1 MNKKILHFTFNFENF
16 VFTLKIVFFCSKKSL
31 QHICLLK
38 QTLFESFTSAHDEDD
53 DDDT

>member
-1 MNKKILHFTFNFENF
+1 MNILHFTLKIF
-16 VFTLKIVFFCSKKSL
+16 VFTLKIVSEKSL

-38 QTLFESFTSAHDEDD
+38 QTFVVIGIISSAHDD